1 MASKCLFLC
10 PFHILLRV
18 CVFVCVFLSF
28 AFLWKCVRD
37 AKDGAAVARLMWVIR
52 VVARVAVRKRFSR
65 VVNDLVRAFARE
77 VGA

>member
-1 MASKCLFLC
+1 M
-10 PFHILLRV
+10 
-18 CVFVCVFLSF
+18 
-28 AFLWKCVRD
+28 RD